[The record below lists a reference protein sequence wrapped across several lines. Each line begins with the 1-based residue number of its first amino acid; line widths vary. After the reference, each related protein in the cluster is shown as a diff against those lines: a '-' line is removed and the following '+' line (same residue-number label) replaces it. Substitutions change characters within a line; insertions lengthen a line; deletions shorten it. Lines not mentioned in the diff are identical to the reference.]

1 MAIDPKQRIGNL
13 VTSKRTETDR
23 RLEDAVEARTIAAAA
38 APAPSVA
45 NIMSISDI
53 ELARSRP
60 DPKRFCRDGWDSRLK
75 IAPGAIAAAIASA
88 LLLAPPADATAADA
102 KKRPTLNVTNP
113 NLTAEGKARAP
124 EKEYTREEIRKAEP
138 LKWTPA
144 GKTDKRYLGGGFRE
158 KQPAVKRRVDLQP
171 PGLPNAEANSQAQ
184 KDFPEQWKL
193 LRELEQETGDEA
205 LGTRTSAA
213 AKGATYA
220 AAPVS
225 APRGTQD
232 VYTSYR
238 GNYWLN
244 QQTAFPWAVVG
255 KLLIDGG
262 GYCTAQSIS
271 GAPKNIIVTAAH
283 CVYDVGSGFK
293 AGWTF
298 VPAERNGAAPY
309 GQFRWASARVLT
321 AWTTGGGRRNDI
333 ALIRLQNNSAGRPV
347 SYYTGWLGWRQNYPY
362 TRNLHSIGYAS
373 NISTAWTS
381 ICSAESFYAGCEGD
395 DVLVKG
401 CNMTYGSSGGAWIDE
416 YKPYEVSGYVE
427 SVVSGP
433 SCAGAFGQTYVGAH
447 FSNTNFGTL
456 CAAEGGCTT
465 P

>member
-1 MAIDPKQRIGNL
+1 MAIDPKQRICNL
-13 VTSKRTETDR
+13 LPSKGTETDW
-23 RLEDAVEARTIAAAA
+23 RLEDAIEARAIGNRFTILPTA
-38 APAPSVA
+38 
-45 NIMSISDI
+45 
-53 ELARSRP
+53 L
-60 DPKRFCRDGWDSRLK
+60 
-75 IAPGAIAAAIASA
+75 AAAIASVV
-88 LLLAPPADATAADA
+88 LFAPPSLAMAADA
-102 KKRPTLNVTNP
+102 KKKPTQSITNP
-113 NLTAEGKARAP
+113 NLSAEGKAKSP
-124 EKEYTREEIRKAEP
+124 EKEYTREEILKAEP

-144 GKTDKRYLGGGFRE
+144 AKADKRYLGGRGFRE
-158 KQPAVKRRVDLQP
+158 KQPALKHRVELQP
-171 PGLPNAEANSQAQ
+171 PGLPSADANSQAQ
-184 KDFPEQWKL
+184 KDFPDQWKL
-193 LRELEQETGDEA
+193 LRELDPQIGEEA
-205 LGTRTSAA
+205 LKSKGSGA
-213 AKGATYA
+213 AKSTA
-220 AAPVS
+220 AGQAPVS
-225 APRGTQD
+225 EPRGTQD

-238 GNYWLN
+238 GNYWVN
-244 QQTAFPWAVVG
+244 QQTAYPWAVVG

-262 GYCTAQSIS
+262 GYCTAQSIT

-298 VPAERNGAAPY
+298 VPAERNGVGPY

-333 ALIRLQNNSAGRPV
+333 ALIRLQNNNAGRPV

-381 ICSAESFYAGCEGD
+381 MCSAESFYASCEGD

-447 FSNTNFGTL
+447 FSGANFGAL
-456 CAAEGGCTT
+456 CTAEGGCTT